1 MDQLH
6 TLDLMISP
14 LTLCWHGY
22 SLLSFPSYMTR
33 YSYKEHSPRL
43 SNYLIIVLSFYSL
56 YEARWAKPNTY
67 KVSSNLKIEVHIPS
81 IRMFLCIT

>member
-1 MDQLH
+1 MNQPLLCSRVTKIRFLGRNMDLLH

-33 YSYKEHSPRL
+33 CSYKEHSPRL
-43 SNYLIIVLSFYSL
+43 SKLFDHCTEFLFV
-56 YEARWAKPNTY
+56 
-67 KVSSNLKIEVHIPS
+67 
-81 IRMFLCIT
+81 IRSALG